1 MNINRKGLS
10 AIALIG
16 AGALVLSGC
25 ASGGNG
31 GDSGSNGGNSGGS
44 AIITTNGSEPQNP
57 LIPTNTTEVGG
68 GKIIDSIFA
77 GLVSY
82 TAEGEIENDVAES
95 IESEDSQN
103 WTVKIRE
110 GLTFSD
116 GSPVTAQSFVDAWNY
131 GANPTN
137 AQGSSYFF
145 DNIQGFALE
154 GDVPELSGLKVVDDT
169 TFTVALSAPEADW
182 PLRLGYSAYSPL
194 PESAFE
200 DMEAFGEN
208 PIGNGPYMLDGE
220 GAWEHDVAIDLVA
233 NPEYDGPREP
243 ANDGLKI
250 TFYATQDAAYAD
262 VQGGNLDVLDAVP
275 DAAFETFEDEFGDRA
290 VNQPAAVFQA
300 INIPQYLEHWGGE
313 EGKLRRAAI
322 SRSINR
328 DEITDVIFQGTRT
341 PATDFTS
348 PVIDGYS
355 DELEGAEVL
364 EYDADE
370 AKRLWAEADAIAPYG
385 DTVFDIAYNA
395 DGGHQAWVDAAT
407 QSISNTLGITAQG
420 KPYPTFAE
428 ALEDREAQR
437 LTGATRA
444 GWQADYPSLYNF
456 LAPNYLTGAGSNY
469 EGYSSPE
476 FDNLIREGSTA
487 GDIDAAT
494 AKYQEAQE
502 LLLKDLPAIPL
513 WYSNVTGV
521 SAETVDNV
529 VFGWNSVPLYYQI
542 TKE

>member
-1 MNINRKGLS
+1 VNINRKGLS

-25 ASGGNG
+25 ASGGSG
-31 GDSGSNGGNSGGS
+31 GDSGNSSSSGS
-44 AIITTNGSEPQNP
+44 AVITTNGNEPQNP

-68 GKIIDSIFA
+68 GKIIDSLFA

-82 TAEGEIENDVAES
+82 SAKGEIENDVAES

-103 WTVKIRE
+103 WTVKIRD
-110 GLTFSD
+110 GLTFTD
-116 GSPVTAQSFVDAWNY
+116 GTPVTASSFVDAWNY

-182 PLRLGYSAYSPL
+182 PLRLGYSAYVPL
-194 PESAFE
+194 PESAYE
-200 DMEAFGEN
+200 DMKAFGES
-208 PIGNGPYMLDGE
+208 PVGNGPYKLASAD
-220 GAWEHDVAIDLVA
+220 AWQHNDRIDLVT
-233 NPEYDGPREP
+233 NEDYDGPREP
-243 ANDGLKI
+243 ANDGLTIK
-250 TFYATQDAAYAD
+250 FYTTQDAAYAD

-275 DAAFETFEDEFGDRA
+275 DSAFETYESEFGDRA
-290 VNQPAAVFQA
+290 VNQPSAVFQA
-300 INIPQYLEHWGGE
+300 INIPQYLEHWSGD

-328 DEITDVIFQGTRT
+328 EEITDVIFQGTRT

-348 PVIDGYS
+348 PVVDGHS
-355 DELEGAEVL
+355 DDLEGAEVL

-370 AKRLWAEADAIAPYG
+370 AKKLWAEADKIAPYG

-428 ALEDREAQR
+428 ALEDRENQR

-502 LLLKDLPAIPL
+502 LLLKDLPSIPL

-521 SAETVDNV
+521 SADTVDNV

-542 TKE
+542 TKG